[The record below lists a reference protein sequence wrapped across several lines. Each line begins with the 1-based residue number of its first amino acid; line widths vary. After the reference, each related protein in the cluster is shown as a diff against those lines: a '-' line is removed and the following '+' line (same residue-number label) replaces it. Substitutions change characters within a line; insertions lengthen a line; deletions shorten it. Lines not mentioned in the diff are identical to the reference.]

1 MALDNDSKIVVYLQ
15 QNDYVMNSQDVQP
28 TAFIPKSESAKEY
41 AVGAFDTSSTFA
53 AESAVYEWKNPM
65 ERIQI
70 IRQGIPYDAID
81 ALSKKLNKPIK
92 SLLQLFGMAQTT
104 YNKKKAEHALLESKE
119 SELILLIAEVIDFGK
134 EVFNQEEDKFLRW
147 LKKPNIALGGC
158 SPESLFDTSSG
169 VEEVKACL
177 YRIEHGIFV

>member
-1 MALDNDSKIVVYLQ
+1 MAEEVKASV
-15 QNDYVMNSQDVQP
+15 
-28 TAFIPKSESAKEY
+28 FIPKAGLTKEY
-41 AVGAFDTSSTFA
+41 PQGTYDTSSTFA

-70 IRQGIPYDAID
+70 IREGIPYDAID

-92 SLLQLFGMAQTT
+92 SMLQLFGLAQTT

-119 SELILLIAEVIDFGK
+119 SELILLIAELIEFGK

-147 LKKPNIALGGC
+147 LKKPNLALGGC
-158 SPESLFDTSSG
+158 SPESLFDTTSG
-169 VEEVKACL
+169 IEEVKACL